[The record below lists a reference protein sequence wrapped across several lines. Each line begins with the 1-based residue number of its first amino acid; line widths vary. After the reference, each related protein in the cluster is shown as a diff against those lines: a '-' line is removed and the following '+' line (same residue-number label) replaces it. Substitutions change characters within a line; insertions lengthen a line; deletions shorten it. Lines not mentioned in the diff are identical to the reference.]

1 MLNKTTE
8 NAAVS
13 GLLYIVLVPPEVTLK
28 SARAAPDSVNIG
40 ELLLKSALT
49 VAFEN
54 YHFCFSTL
62 LLSRTLCH

>member
-28 SARAAPDSVNIG
+28 SARAAPDSVNIS
-40 ELLLKSALT
+40 ELLLK
-49 VAFEN
+49 
-54 YHFCFSTL
+54 
-62 LLSRTLCH
+62 